1 MGDILTRGTMFPKEV
16 EQKMYNLVV
25 GHSSLARLSKQ
36 EAVPFNGKDIF
47 TFTLDKEV
55 DIVAENGAKTKGGAT
70 TAPVSMVPI
79 KFEYGA
85 RVSDE
90 FLYGS
95 EEYKLDILMQFAA
108 GFAAKLGRG
117 LDIAAMHG
125 FNPRT
130 GSASTVVG
138 NNHLDYVTTSNVVTY
153 NANTADLNIDA
164 AIALCNGNVNGIA
177 MSKTMRS
184 AIAALV
190 TNNARKYPEFA
201 FGGAPKELGASVLDV
216 NNTVEFNSSK
226 ARAYVGDFS
235 AFRWGYAKQMPLKVI
250 EYGNPDNDATLG
262 DLQGHNQVYLRSEA
276 YIAWAFL
283 DSTRFAVVK
292 TS

>member
-1 MGDILTRGTMFPKEV
+1 MADILTRGTMFPKEV
-16 EQKMYNLVV
+16 AEKMYSLVK
-25 GHSSLARLSKQ
+25 GHSSLAKLAAQ
-36 EAVPFNGKDIF
+36 EPVPFNGKDIF

-70 TAPVSMVPI
+70 VAPVSMVPI

-95 EEYKLDILMQFAA
+95 EEYKLDVLQQFAD
-108 GFAAKLGRG
+108 GFAAKLARG

-125 FNPRT
+125 LNPRT
-130 GSASTVVG
+130 ATASAIVG
-138 NNHLDYVTTSNVVTY
+138 NNNLDYITTSNAVTY
-153 NANTADLNIDA
+153 VAASADDNIDA
-164 AIALCNGNVNGIA
+164 AIALCDGNVNGIA
-177 MSKTMRS
+177 MSKVMRS

-190 TNNARKYPEFA
+190 ANGARKYPEFA
-201 FGGAPKELGASVLDV
+201 FGGAPSNLGASKLDV
-216 NNTVEFNSSK
+216 NDTITFNSSD

-235 AFRWGYAKQMPLKVI
+235 AFRWGYAKNMPLKVI
-250 EYGNPDNDATLG
+250 EFGNPDNDATLG

-283 DSTRFAVVK
+283 DPARFAVVK
-292 TS
+292 A